1 MATIIPMRNLLSVLK
16 KRFLVTSSVTLS
28 PPSSPLPTS
37 FSSPSFIAQFLV
49 NSCGLPLKSSLS
61 VSKKFQMD
69 EKKLK
74 NSKFVLEFL
83 KVHNFSDTQITQHAF
98 CNSILRCC
106 PHETS
111 LNSRLLKMAY
121 PYQLLDKR
129 PVARDGGFDG
139 RVVFAYHASFK
150 CSATNPAKNEDQYPK
165 KVTTAKQ
172 RCNCCEGRRWQ
183 PPHEGM
189 RNTVLVKGLGDGFR
203 STSIP

>member
-83 KVHNFSDTQITQHAF
+83 KVHNFSDTQITQHVSHNAF
-98 CNSILRCC
+98 LEFSAGHEELISEDKFCWSMSIAWK
-106 PHETS
+106 E
-111 LNSRLLKMAY
+111 M
-121 PYQLLDKR
+121 
-129 PVARDGGFDG
+129 
-139 RVVFAYHASFK
+139 
-150 CSATNPAKNEDQYPK
+150 
-165 KVTTAKQ
+165 
-172 RCNCCEGRRWQ
+172 
-183 PPHEGM
+183 
-189 RNTVLVKGLGDGFR
+189 
-203 STSIP
+203 